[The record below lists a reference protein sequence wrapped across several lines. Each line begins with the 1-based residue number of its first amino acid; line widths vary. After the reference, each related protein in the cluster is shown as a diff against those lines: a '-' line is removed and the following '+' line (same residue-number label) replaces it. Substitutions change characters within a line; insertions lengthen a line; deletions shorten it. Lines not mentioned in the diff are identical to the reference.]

1 MPDLD
6 VDTHALE
13 EARTVVAGESGRMP
27 GLADGLGATPLPD
40 FGGLAASAALRDAV
54 AALTR
59 ALAAD
64 LEAAGA
70 RLGDADRALDAT
82 MQLMPE
88 TDQVAADSLSP
99 AGS

>member
-6 VDTHALE
+6 VDTRALE

-27 GLADGLGATPLPD
+27 GLADPLGPTPPD
-40 FGGLAASAALRDAV
+40 VGGLAASAALRDAV

-59 ALAAD
+59 ALTAD

-82 MQLMPE
+82 IQLMQE
-88 TDQVAADSLSP
+88 TDQAAAVSLSP